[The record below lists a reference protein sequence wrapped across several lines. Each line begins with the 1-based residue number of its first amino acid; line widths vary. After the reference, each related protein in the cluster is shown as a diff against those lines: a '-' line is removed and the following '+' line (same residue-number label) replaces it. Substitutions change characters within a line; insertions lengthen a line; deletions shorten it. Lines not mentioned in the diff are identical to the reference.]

1 MSFVDDS
8 PNTNHHSSDG
18 KRREVIVM
26 IHPDVHPY
34 DIFHCIP
41 ILLYFSWFNHN
52 FSYGF
57 LHPSNPAINNQLKN
71 KTY

>member
-34 DIFHCIP
+34 DIFIVSP
-41 ILLYFSWFNHN
+41 FYYIFLGSITIFPMV
-52 FSYGF
+52 SYT
-57 LHPSNPAINNQLKN
+57 LPTQL
-71 KTY
+71 